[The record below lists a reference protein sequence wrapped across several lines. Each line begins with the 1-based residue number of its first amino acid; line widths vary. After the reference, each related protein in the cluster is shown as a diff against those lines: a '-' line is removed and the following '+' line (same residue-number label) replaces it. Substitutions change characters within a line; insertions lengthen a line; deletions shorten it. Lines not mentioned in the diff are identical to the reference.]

1 MTRAGDKVNHARDSG
16 ESFKRRR
23 RLFLAGMHWKV
34 GLILPVLLFSY
45 AVALAAEATL
55 NVEVPGQSWRSV
67 RLKDL
72 PEGAGL
78 ALQVEA
84 SSPIR
89 VILVDTAELLRFP
102 NTRALFDA
110 AADRRIGFSV
120 VIPRRGDYFVVF
132 DNRRAL
138 EATQIRLKVQAEPP
152 RNRNLPDI

>member
-1 MTRAGDKVNHARDSG
+1 MTRAGCGGNHARASV
-16 ESFKRRR
+16 ESPARRR
-23 RLFLAGMHWKV
+23 RPFFAGMHWKV
-34 GLILPVLLFSY
+34 GLVLPVLFFAY
-45 AVALAAEATL
+45 ALALAAEATL

-132 DNRRAL
+132 DNRRAA
-138 EATQIRLKVQAEPP
+138 ETTQIRLRVQAEPP
-152 RNRNLPDI
+152 RNRKLPDA